1 MVRAI
6 LAFLSVLLL
15 LLVLLAGILVAHE
28 LERLLGYSRQ
38 SPTSIHTANTC
49 KQVYSIRTV
58 HQTVAN
64 REIKVTKLFFALLR
78 TRERE
83 NHSNRS

>member
-15 LLVLLAGILVAHE
+15 LLVLLAGIFVAHE

-38 SPTSIHTANTC
+38 SPTSIHTAITC
-49 KQVYSIRTV
+49 IQMYSIKNSTPNSNK
-58 HQTVAN
+58 QGN
-64 REIKVTKLFFALLR
+64 RG
-78 TRERE
+78 
-83 NHSNRS
+83 H